1 MSRLR
6 EFFLKYVYP
15 EAYKDV
21 DVQYPL
27 PTDGDSIYA
36 KDIDTDNSITTDWVD
51 LDSTGENVAVIPF
64 TGLFTRIQ
72 NATTDNPKTLTLYF
86 NRTVLASGVGLGTN
100 IGGNFSNVKVV
111 LLGSGGTERS
121 AVDESADSTVY
132 TSQIY
137 TFEEDVFFNAMRLEF
152 HTANTI
158 TLSNITAQK
167 TTNVS
172 VGQVEPTTNSLKVIN
187 YSHAELHAGDAFFY
201 KGLHLIAKNTAYEHL
216 IVTPDSDRW
225 SHFTVG
231 VDAVTSSVQVK
242 LFEDVVTSA
251 DGALATTRNRNRNFS
266 DNDSTLEIYEI
277 PTVTDYG
284 SRLYTFMLGAGK
296 RSDGG
301 SARDAEEIL
310 LKPNTKYVLQVT
322 EQNVAAT
329 NVNFAF
335 DWYEHTN
342 LTG

>member
-36 KDIDTDNSITTDWVD
+36 KDVDTDNSVVTDWTD
-51 LDSTGENVAVIPF
+51 LDSTGENVAYIPF

-72 NATTDNPKTLTLYF
+72 NSTTDNPKNLTIYF
-86 NRTVLASGVGLGTN
+86 NRTILASGVGLGTN
-100 IGGNFSNVKVV
+100 IGGSFSNVKVI

-121 AVDESADSTVY
+121 AVDDSANSTVY
-132 TSQIY
+132 TSKIY
-137 TFEEDVFFNAMRLEF
+137 TFKEDIYFNAVRLEF
-152 HTANTI
+152 ATTNTI

-167 TTNVS
+167 TTNVNVS
-172 VGQVEPTTNSLKVIN
+172 QIDVTTNSLKVMN
-187 YSHAELHAGDAFFY
+187 YSHAELHAGDNYFY
-201 KGLHLIAKNTAYEHL
+201 KNNVLVAKNTAYEYL
-216 IVTPDSDRW
+216 IVTPNTDEW
-225 SHFTVG
+225 AHFTVA
-231 VDAVTSSVQVK
+231 VETVTSSVQVK
-242 LFEDVVTSA
+242 FFEDVTTSA
-251 DGALATTRNRNRNFS
+251 DGTLAATRNRNRNFS
-266 DNDSTLEIYEI
+266 DDNTTVVYGA

-284 SRLYTFMLGAGK
+284 SRLSAFILGSGK
-296 RSDGG
+296 RSEGG
-301 SARDAEEIL
+301 GARDAEEIL

-322 EQNVAAT
+322 EQNVIAT
-329 NVNFAF
+329 YVNFAF